1 MGRKIIIPAFQVLCG
16 LWALVLGCI
25 LPLPPGSAMIKI
37 FILFIEKAHTE
48 DISGFG
54 NELNPE
60 DAHSSQAHIP
70 VGVERDQ

>member
-1 MGRKIIIPAFQVLCG
+1 
-16 LWALVLGCI
+16 
-25 LPLPPGSAMIKI
+25 MIKI

-48 DISGFG
+48 YISGLG

-60 DAHSSQAHIP
+60 DAHSFQAHIP